1 MWRTGRRRSIAID
14 GVEPRED
21 TRVTDDHAGHERPVT
36 QRPAGVAELAVALGY
51 SYLSEAE
58 CVTEL
63 HRVGGIAELEEAL
76 RRLPALAAADPHGV
90 GEARRLL
97 EAALPAR
104 PDHVVAFYDDEPF
117 LARTVARF
125 LQAGFERGERCVVI
139 ATAEHR
145 EGFEEALRAG
155 RVPVAQ
161 LRRAGRYV
169 EFDAVDTLVRLA
181 PAGELDGAYF
191 DREVGGILGRQLRD
205 GVRVRAYG
213 EMVALLW
220 GRGYLTT
227 ALELE
232 DRWNGIQA
240 STPFPLLCGY
250 PLGAFADEGS
260 AADFHAIC
268 ERHTGVT
275 TESYSTLRGAEGED
289 VVVLDRGEP
298 GGRPSER
305 PRV

>member
-1 MWRTGRRRSIAID
+1 
-14 GVEPRED
+14 
-21 TRVTDDHAGHERPVT
+21 VTDDHTGQERAT
-36 QRPAGVAELAVALGY
+36 LQRPAGVTELAVALGY

-63 HRVGGIAELEEAL
+63 HRVGGVAELEEAL
-76 RRLPALAAADPHGV
+76 RRLPALAADDPHGV

-97 EAALPAR
+97 EAALPPR
-104 PDHVVAFYDDEPF
+104 PDHVVAFYDDEAF
-117 LARTVARF
+117 LARTVSRF

-145 EGFEEALRAG
+145 EGFEEALRAR

-161 LRRAGRYV
+161 LRRAGHYV
-169 EFDAVDTLVRLA
+169 ELDAVDTLARLA
-181 PAGELDGAYF
+181 PDGELDGAYF
-191 DREVGGILGRQLRD
+191 DREVGGAMARELRG
-205 GVRVRAYG
+205 GVRLRVYG

-220 GRGYLTT
+220 GRGFLTT

-240 STPFPLLCGY
+240 TTPFPLVCGY
-250 PLGAFADEGS
+250 PLGAFTDEGS

-275 TESYSTLRGAEGED
+275 TESYSTLRGADGED

-305 PRV
+305 PGV